1 MASTRK
7 RKKLPKSVYKRR
19 QRNLILAMIGI
30 LLVLILS
37 LVLVIR
43 RHGEDTPR
51 MLPALRR
58 LPKPLLS
65 RSAILFRSQP
75 PQARRTPILQRG
87 RSICVTAR
95 LP

>member
-43 RHGEDTPR
+43 RHGDAPGC
-51 MLPALRR
+51 
-58 LPKPLLS
+58 S
-65 RSAILFRSQP
+65 RHNGGFRSLYE
-75 PQARRTPILQRG
+75 AGQRSCSRAIHPGHGGHRSCKG
-87 RSICVTAR
+87 RDPYA
-95 LP
+95 

>member
-43 RHGEDTPR
+43 RHG
-51 MLPALRR
+51 
-58 LPKPLLS
+58 
-65 RSAILFRSQP
+65 
-75 PQARRTPILQRG
+75 
-87 RSICVTAR
+87 
-95 LP
+95 

>member
-37 LVLVIR
+37 SFYIKR
-43 RHGEDTPR
+43 
-51 MLPALRR
+51 AL
-58 LPKPLLS
+58 
-65 RSAILFRSQP
+65 
-75 PQARRTPILQRG
+75 G
-87 RSICVTAR
+87 
-95 LP
+95 

>member
-43 RHGEDTPR
+43 RHGEDTP
-51 MLPALRR
+51 PDA
-58 LPKPLLS
+58 PGTTAASEASTS
-65 RSAILFRSQP
+65 RSAILFRSHP
-75 PQARRTPILQRG
+75 PRARRAPILQRE